1 MHVLICWCRFFRQ
14 AFRKALH
21 KSKAVFGCQHETKNY
36 IVYPMRIK
44 TPTQP
49 TQSTAVGLD
58 WDSRGFGTLFARI
71 YHPLPGILAG
81 CVLLLV
87 LASCTVIEERINRA
101 AGGPNVPADTAV
113 KMDLES
119 SEQSEQIE
127 TPALPPGP
135 FKVTIVEAVLLS
147 LENNR
152 SLVVQRVDPS
162 IQQTYEDQER
172 AVFDPTTNADIAAG
186 RVEGERLARSG
197 SETED
202 FTNDFVDGIISM
214 EQYFPTGTTVALE
227 ASTEMDDSSLYDSS
241 FYSTRL
247 GMTVTQALLR
257 GYGTDV
263 NLASLQQARLDTR
276 MSEFE
281 LRGFTEF
288 LVAEV
293 ERTYWDYALARRQ
306 IEIVEE
312 SLKVVRQ
319 QLTETKELIAVG
331 RLARAEL
338 AAVQAEVAAQQQAL
352 IEARANKESIRLQ
365 LLRLLNPAG
374 PGIWQREVDLIY
386 QPILPEIKLED
397 VELHVAVAML
407 MRPILN
413 EARLEILRDDLELVK
428 TQNGLLPLMDLFVTL
443 GKTGYANSFG
453 ESIGNINEDNY
464 DALAGVNFEYPIFN
478 RDAKALHR
486 RARLTREQTQKAL
499 DNLSQLVEVDVR
511 IAYIEVNRT
520 KQQIAASSV
529 TRMFNEE
536 KLRNESE
543 KLRVGKST
551 SFLVA
556 QAQRDLLISRIAEV
570 RALAN
575 YLKALIDLYRL
586 DGSLLERRGISAPGR
601 EPVKLSRK

>member
-1 MHVLICWCRFFRQ
+1 M
-14 AFRKALH
+14 
-21 KSKAVFGCQHETKNY
+21 
-36 IVYPMRIK
+36 M
-44 TPTQP
+44 
-49 TQSTAVGLD
+49 
-58 WDSRGFGTLFARI
+58 FAR
-71 YHPLPGILAG
+71 YYYCLLGFLAICG
-81 CVLLLV
+81 LLLV
-87 LASCTVIEERINRA
+87 STSCTLVEQRIDRT
-101 AGGPNVPADTAV
+101 AGGPKVPADTAV
-113 KMDLES
+113 HMNLAS
-119 SEQSEQIE
+119 AEQTEE
-127 TPALPPGP
+127 TAVRTIPPGP
-135 FKVTIVEAVLLS
+135 LKITIIEAILLC

-152 SLVVQRVDPS
+152 SLVVQRLNPS
-162 IQQTYEDQER
+162 IRQTAEDRER
-172 AVFDPTTNADIAAG
+172 AVFDPATNAEVSAG
-186 RVEGERLARSG
+186 RVKGERLARSG

-202 FTNDFVDGIISM
+202 FNTNTVDGIISL

-227 ASTEMDDSSLYDSS
+227 AGSQMDDSSLYDSN

-263 NLASLQQARLDTR
+263 NLAQLRQARLDTR
-276 MSEFE
+276 MSQYE

-288 LVAEV
+288 LVAEA

-312 SLKVVRQ
+312 SLKLARQ
-319 QLTETKELIAVG
+319 QLNETKQLIDVG

-338 AAVQAEVAAQQQAL
+338 AAVQAEVAAQEQAL

-386 QPILPEIKLED
+386 QSTLPEIKLED
-397 VELHVAVAML
+397 VELHVAVSMR

-428 TQNGLLPLMDLFVTL
+428 TQNGLLPLMDLFITL
-443 GKTGYANSFG
+443 GKSGYADSFG
-453 ESIGNINEDNY
+453 ESIRNIKKDSY
-464 DALAGVNFEYPIFN
+464 DALGGVRFNYPIFN
-478 RDAKALHR
+478 RDAEALHR
-486 RARLTREQTQKAL
+486 RALLTQEQAQKAL
-499 DNLSQLVEVDVR
+499 ENLSQLVEVDVR
-511 IAYIEVNRT
+511 TAYIEVNRT

-529 TRMFNEE
+529 TRMFDEE
-536 KLRNESE
+536 KLRTETE

-556 QAQRDLLISRIAEV
+556 QAQRDLLVSRIAEV

-575 YLKALIDLYRL
+575 YLKALIDLYRQ
-586 DGSLLERRGISAPGR
+586 DGSLLERRRISAPGR
-601 EPVKLSRK
+601 KPVKLSEK

>member
-1 MHVLICWCRFFRQ
+1 MTFVRCFHRLLKTF
-14 AFRKALH
+14 
-21 KSKAVFGCQHETKNY
+21 AVCG
-36 IVYPMRIK
+36 
-44 TPTQP
+44 
-49 TQSTAVGLD
+49 
-58 WDSRGFGTLFARI
+58 
-71 YHPLPGILAG
+71 
-81 CVLLLV
+81 LLLV
-87 LASCTVIEERINRA
+87 SASCTLVEERIDRA

-113 KMDLES
+113 NMDLES
-119 SEQSEQIE
+119 AGQPEKIT
-127 TPALPPGP
+127 TPEVPPGP
-135 FKVTIVEAVLLS
+135 MKVTITEAILLS

-152 SLVVQRVDPS
+152 SLVVQRLDPS
-162 IQQTYEDQER
+162 IQQTFEDQER

-241 FYSTRL
+241 FYSSRL

-276 MSEFE
+276 MSEYE
-281 LRGFTEF
+281 LRGFSEF

-312 SLKVVRQ
+312 SLKVTRQ

-331 RLARAEL
+331 RLAKAEL

-365 LLRLLNPAG
+365 LLRLLNPPG
-374 PGIWQREVDLIY
+374 PGIWQRKVDLIY
-386 QPILPEIKLED
+386 QPILPEIKMED
-397 VELHVAVAML
+397 VELHVAIAML

-413 EARLEILRDDLELVK
+413 EARLKILRDDLELVK
-428 TQNGLLPLMDLFVTL
+428 TQNGLLPLMDLFATL
-443 GKTGYANSFG
+443 GKTGYADSFG

-464 DALAGVNFEYPIFN
+464 DAVAGVNFEYPIFN

-486 RARLTREQTQKAL
+486 RALLTREQTQKAL

-536 KLRNESE
+536 KLRTESE

-601 EPVKLSRK
+601 KPVKLSKK